1 MKSAMQTTPALL
13 TYDDYCR
20 IPEDGR
26 RYEVIQGTLYMAPAP
41 FYRHQKIIGR
51 LFVLLDQFVQST
63 NAGEV
68 LIAPFDVLLSEHN
81 VVQPDILFIAKNN
94 LSILTEKNAQGA
106 PDLMIEVLSK
116 SNRRHDEVRKRKLYE
131 TFGVREYWIVD
142 PQAESI
148 TMYSHDGDRFGVPN
162 VFFKERNDIF
172 KSTNLETFSCSLADV
187 F

>member
-1 MKSAMQTTPALL
+1 MKSAMQTAPALL

-41 FYRHQKIIGR
+41 FYRHQKIIMR
-51 LFVLLDQFVQST
+51 LSSLLDQFVQDAD
-63 NAGEV
+63 AGEV

-81 VVQPDILFIAKNN
+81 VVQPDILFIAKEN
-94 LSILTEKNAQGA
+94 LSILTEKNAHGT

-116 SNRRHDEVRKRKLYE
+116 SNRSHDEIRKRKLYE
-131 TFGVREYWIVD
+131 MFGVREYWIVD

-148 TMYSHDGDRFGVPN
+148 TMYKHEGDRFGTPN
-162 VFFKERNDIF
+162 VFLKERNDIL
-172 KSTNLETFSCSLADV
+172 KSKLLKTFSCSLTDI